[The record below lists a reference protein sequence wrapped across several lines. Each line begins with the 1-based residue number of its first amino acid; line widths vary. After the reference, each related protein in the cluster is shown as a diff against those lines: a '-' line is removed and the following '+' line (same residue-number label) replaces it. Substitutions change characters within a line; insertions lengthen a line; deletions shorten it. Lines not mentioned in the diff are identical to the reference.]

1 MIVPE
6 LLIFVMFTDA
16 LVESGSNEIDEETM
30 IAALQFGHE
39 AIQPIVAT
47 QLEMAQ
53 AMGKAKRDV
62 QLFTLDE
69 SLVEKVSHRIADE
82 WNLGKEEDQTMTQ
95 PFGNFHAIPLN
106 LGKTKELC
114 SDTGQQTSL
123 PIASMQQNPEQL
135 GRYRT
140 RPLPPRL
147 LPLRT

>member
-1 MIVPE
+1 MEIP
-6 LLIFVMFTDA
+6 
-16 LVESGSNEIDEETM
+16 LVTGGYCEGRSNEYDS
-30 IAALQFGHE
+30 Q
-39 AIQPIVAT
+39 
-47 QLEMAQ
+47 
-53 AMGKAKRDV
+53 K
-62 QLFTLDE
+62 
-69 SLVEKVSHRIADE
+69 SSHRIADE

-140 RPLPPRL
+140 RTDRKRVVQGKRVQVRVHLGGR
-147 LPLRT
+147 RTNTKQKKTKQKQTK

>member
-1 MIVPE
+1 M
-6 LLIFVMFTDA
+6 
-16 LVESGSNEIDEETM
+16 VESGSNEIDEETM

-82 WNLGKEEDQTMTQ
+82 INEALDAPHSKHELQDAIDTLRDNVVVEYTDPEDEEQIAAYKEAFEETYKRVVCLTD
-95 PFGNFHAIPLN
+95 
-106 LGKTKELC
+106 
-114 SDTGQQTSL
+114 S
-123 PIASMQQNPEQL
+123 
-135 GRYRT
+135 
-140 RPLPPRL
+140 
-147 LPLRT
+147 

>member
-1 MIVPE
+1 
-6 LLIFVMFTDA
+6 
-16 LVESGSNEIDEETM
+16 
-30 IAALQFGHE
+30 
-39 AIQPIVAT
+39 
-47 QLEMAQ
+47 
-53 AMGKAKRDV
+53 
-62 QLFTLDE
+62 
-69 SLVEKVSHRIADE
+69 
-82 WNLGKEEDQTMTQ
+82 MTQ

-147 LPLRT
+147 LPLRTCGFCKLLMRLAPECCRGEVRPDPLQGSPAWPPPPPQLPHAAIGSTACRERVCKHA